1 MFYSG
6 FESDAAY
13 FDLIAQSADPKDR
26 KQLRQ
31 VSATYRS
38 LAKNG
43 EPHFVSR
50 GLHWS
55 NRAAKCRE
63 LSEQFKTPACRTQLL
78 RLAESYEVL
87 AGASGEQPTLRKT
100 AALSANL
107 AALSRSPA

>member
-6 FESDAAY
+6 FESDAAF

-43 EPHFVSR
+43 GTHFVSR
-50 GLHWS
+50 GEHWR

-63 LSEQFKTPACRTQLL
+63 LSEQFQNPACRIQLL
-78 RLAESYEVL
+78 RLAESYDLL
-87 AGASGEQPTLRKT
+87 ALACGEQRTQRK
-100 AALSANL
+100 AALPVDP
-107 AALSRSPA
+107 AAPSHGAA

>member
-13 FDLIAQSADPKDR
+13 FDLVAQSADPKDR

-31 VSATYRS
+31 VSAIYRS

-55 NRAAKCRE
+55 NRAEKCRE
-63 LSEQFKTPACRTQLL
+63 FSEQFKNPACRSQLL

-87 AGASGEQPTLRKT
+87 AGACGEQPTLGKT
-100 AALSANL
+100 ASVNL
-107 AALSRSPA
+107 AALSRSP

>member
-13 FDLIAQSADPKDR
+13 FDLIAHSADSKDR

-43 EPHFVSR
+43 EPRFVSR

-63 LSEQFKTPACRTQLL
+63 LSEQFKNPVCRTHLL
-78 RLAESYEVL
+78 RLAESYEML
-87 AGASGEQPTLRKT
+87 AGACGEQPTLRKP
-100 AALSANL
+100 ALAVDL